1 MRQVYG
7 NAGLDPNACGFVE
20 AHGTGTRVGDPIE
33 ATAIRNVLGLKRTV
47 RDPLWIGS
55 VKSNI
60 GHLEGASGM
69 ISRTI
74 TMSQASADVSEGIAG
89 IIKAAMMLERGFIL
103 PNYDFKQPNPK
114 IPWKEWNLKVPVTQ
128 RPWPRGKKYISVN
141 NFGFGGTNGHVVLE
155 TAPFRGQKPSPIA
168 GDDTPERAGQ
178 GRKLY
183 VVTAN
188 DKLTLSQV
196 MKNIVIYLEQRPEI
210 FQKDLTGNL
219 AYTLGQRRSLLQ
231 WRAAIPALNSFE
243 LIEAINGEKYIAGKE
258 VEPLRIGF
266 ILTGQGAQWHA
277 MGRELYEQ
285 YPTFTRSIQRA
296 DQCLAENGAEWSLVG
311 KNEALLQNGRIC

>member
-1 MRQVYG
+1 MHQVYR
-7 NAGLDPNACGFVE
+7 NSGLDPNECGFVE

-33 ATAIRNVLGLKRTV
+33 ATAIHNVLGQKRSL

-60 GHLEGASGM
+60 GHLEGASG
-69 ISRTI
+69 
-74 TMSQASADVSEGIAG
+74 IAG
-89 IIKAAMMLERGFIL
+89 VIKAALMLERGFIL

-114 IPWKEWNLKVPVTQ
+114 IPWKEWNMKVPITQ

-155 TAPFRGQKPSPIA
+155 AAPFRNTKPA
-168 GDDTPERAGQ
+168 VGGDDTPEQSGQ
-178 GRKLY
+178 GRKIYALS
-183 VVTAN
+183 AN
-188 DKLTLSQV
+188 DKNALTQLV
-196 MKNIVIYLEQRPEI
+196 KNIVVYLEQRPEI
-210 FQKDLTGNL
+210 FQKDLLSNL

-231 WRAAIPALNSFE
+231 WRVAIPALNSFE
-243 LIEAINGEKYIAGKE
+243 LIEAINGEKFTTGKE

-266 ILTGQGAQWHA
+266 IFTGQGAQWYG

-285 YPTFTRSIQRA
+285 YPTFTNSITAA
-296 DQCLAENGAEWSLVG
+296 DHFLSELGADWSLIG
-311 KNEALLQNGRIC
+311 KS